1 MKKLILTGIAFCAF
15 VIPSLAQ
22 EDIEAPLAT
31 MVIKKAKV
39 PAEVVTVAEEDF
51 QNGEILEWYSFPY
64 KFQEYGWKV
73 EERTDPDVKGP
84 VDHYGVHAKAENGS
98 HMDAVYSADGKLIRM
113 REVLKNTKLPEGI
126 QSALA
131 AGEYKDWKIT
141 GDKFIIKEG
150 TTSKKHYC
158 VNVEK
163 SGKKK
168 VIYFAPDGKMLHN

>member
-22 EDIEAPLAT
+22 EDIEAPLTT

-84 VDHYGVHAKAENGS
+84 VDHYAVQAKAENGS
-98 HMDAVYSADGKLIRM
+98 RIEAVYSADGKLIRM

-126 QSALA
+126 QTSLA
-131 AGEYKDWKIT
+131 TGKYKSWKIV
-141 GDKFIIKEG
+141 GDKEIIKEG
-150 TTSKKHYC
+150 TTNTKYYGVK
-158 VNVEK
+158 VEK
-163 SGKKK
+163 GDKNK
-168 VIYFAPDGKMLHN
+168 VLYFDPDGKMLHS